1 MTISL
6 VVQWLPPCA
15 TVAADTGF
23 IGGQGTKIRNAMG
36 TASPPRPPQKP
47 PKTNKPTHTHTHTKH
62 KIHIQAKTGLPGG
75 SDDKESAC
83 NARHP
88 SLIPGLEDPLE
99 KEMATHPSILAW
111 RIPAEEPGG
120 LQSMVS
126 RRVGDD

>member
-36 TASPPRPPQKP
+36 TASPPRPPPKP

-75 SDDKESAC
+75 SDDKESTC
-83 NARHP
+83 NSGDP
-88 SLIPGLEDPLE
+88 SSIPGSGSSPGEEIGYPLQYSWASLVAQVVNNPLE
-99 KEMATHPSILAW
+99 GFPW
-111 RIPAEEPGG
+111 
-120 LQSMVS
+120 
-126 RRVGDD
+126 